1 MISTTGFSEALKWS
15 VTAIAGLGAYDS
27 VTGASQMTQLLPT
40 PGSLA
45 VNAVAGDPLNFV
57 FQTTGT
63 PHIPALHTTTALPP
77 GLRRTGLVDS
87 TVDSITGTP
96 AQAGTFPVIITAW
109 ETAGPSGEPS
119 GDSFSQAFTFEIVN
133 PPLPEVMQSPASG
146 NFAAGTLVKISAGH
160 NHGRTFTWTRNGE
173 GLPQQEKVFF
183 SRSAGR
189 KFRTAPA
196 SDPGAAWRSGGPF
209 VESTDPN
216 SQTDPAWTTVFGGIG
231 YDVST
236 TTGGDFTPFI
246 VPSTGNLQSLMF
258 GPPNPPKPVAVHLRM
273 PFKIST
279 AETLG
284 FLTLRV
290 QCDDGFVAWLNGTE
304 IASLNKPATLA
315 WNSAAS
321 ADILNSSPVN
331 FQEIDVSQFLG
342 LLRQG
347 DNLLAV
353 QAMNRATNSP
363 DFLFNCELAGGI
375 NATNSPHLVLTDFQP
390 AVAGTYGLTVANPA
404 GSVAAQPATLLV
416 LPAIQS
422 QPGAVTIESGATA
435 QLSVTAEGSPPF
447 SYQWYSGASGDT
459 SNPVAGAT
467 LQSFTTPSLTGTIDY
482 WVRVTT
488 PAGAVDSNAATVTV
502 NAPVPDTYAEWKA
515 ARFSSEERR
524 DPEISGPAA
533 DPDGDGFT
541 NEQEY
546 IFGTLPL
553 LQESASPP
561 DISVDGNQIEVSF
574 IAMKA
579 TGPGYTG
586 RVRHY
591 AVETTGDVAAGPWS
605 SLPEAA
611 DVTGNDQ
618 TVRVALTGSA
628 GRNYCRLKVWLTP

>member
-1 MISTTGFSEALKWS
+1 
-15 VTAIAGLGAYDS
+15 
-27 VTGASQMTQLLPT
+27 
-40 PGSLA
+40 
-45 VNAVAGDPLNFV
+45 
-57 FQTTGT
+57 
-63 PHIPALHTTTALPP
+63 
-77 GLRRTGLVDS
+77 
-87 TVDSITGTP
+87 
-96 AQAGTFPVIITAW
+96 
-109 ETAGPSGEPS
+109 
-119 GDSFSQAFTFEIVN
+119 
-133 PPLPEVMQSPASG
+133 
-146 NFAAGTLVKISAGH
+146 
-160 NHGRTFTWTRNGE
+160 
-173 GLPQQEKVFF
+173 
-183 SRSAGR
+183 
-189 KFRTAPA
+189 
-196 SDPGAAWRSGGPF
+196 

-279 AETLG
+279 AETLS

-315 WNSAAS
+315 WNSAAG
-321 ADILNSSPVN
+321 ADILNASPVN

-390 AVAGTYGLTVANPA
+390 AVAGTYVLTVANPA

-422 QPGAVTIESGATA
+422 QPGSVTIESGATA

-447 SYQWYSGASGDT
+447 SYQWYAGASGDT
-459 SNPVAGAT
+459 SNPIAGAT
-467 LQSFTTPSLTGTIDY
+467 LQSFTTPPLTGMAVY

-502 NAPVPDTYAEWKA
+502 NAAVPDSYVEWKA
-515 ARFSSEERR
+515 ARFPGEEGGN
-524 DPEISGPAA
+524 PEISGPAA
-533 DPDGDGFT
+533 DPDGDGLT

-553 LQESASPP
+553 QPEPIIAPEST
-561 DISVDGNQIEVSF
+561 VNGNHQIEVAF
-574 IAMKA
+574 TAAKA
-579 TGPGYTG
+579 SGPGYGG
-586 RVRHY
+586 RTRHY
-591 AVETTGDVAAGPWS
+591 AVEITADLSADSWIP
-605 SLPEAA
+605 LPEAA
-611 DVTGNDQ
+611 DIVGNDQ
-618 TVRVALTGSA
+618 PVTVVLPQSA
-628 GRNYCRLKVWLTP
+628 SRAFCRLKVWLTP